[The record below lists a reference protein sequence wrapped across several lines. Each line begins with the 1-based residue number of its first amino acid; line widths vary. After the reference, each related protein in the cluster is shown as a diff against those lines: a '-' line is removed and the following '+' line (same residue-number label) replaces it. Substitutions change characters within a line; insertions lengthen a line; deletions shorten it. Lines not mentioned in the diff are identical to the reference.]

1 MKTLTLGVTS
11 LASDLSLPPQAR
23 TILAH
28 LEAGKT
34 ITPMKALNVYSIY
47 RLSDAIFKIRESG
60 HNVITINCKD
70 ENGKKYAK
78 YYLARFA
85 YKFEKVAA

>member
-1 MKTLTLGVTS
+1 MNKTLTLGVTS

-34 ITPMKALNVYSIY
+34 ITPMKSLNVYSIP
-47 RLSDAIFKIRESG
+47 RLSDCIFKIREAG
-60 HNVITINCKD
+60 HDVTTVNCKD
-70 ENGKKYAK
+70 EGGHKYGKYFLTKFAHK
-78 YYLARFA
+78 FAR
-85 YKFEKVAA
+85 VA